1 MSGHEDQED
10 ECSFCII
17 CMEYTDYTCG
27 CTEAMN
33 RYGCVQCVFCEIYF
47 SASLSADVSWPKP
60 CEQCHELYRADYAK
74 AKAKAAE
81 EKKEEKKEETAAEK
95 K

>member
-1 MSGHEDQED
+1 MSGHEDNED

-17 CMEYTDYTCG
+17 CTEYTDDTCG

-33 RYGCVQCVFCEIYF
+33 RYGCVQCVFCNIYF
-47 SASLSADVSWPKP
+47 SDCVSADVSWPAP
-60 CEQCHELYRADYAK
+60 CEKCHEVYRADYA
-74 AKAKAAE
+74 AAGQ
-81 EKKEEKKEETAAEK
+81 KEEKKAEK

>member
-1 MSGHEDQED
+1 MSDHED

-17 CMEYTDYTCG
+17 CMEYTDDTCG

-33 RYGCVQCVFCEIYF
+33 RYGCVQCVFCNIYF
-47 SASLSADVSWPKP
+47 SDCVSADVSWPAP
-60 CEQCHELYRADYAK
+60 CEKCHELYRADYT
-74 AKAKAAE
+74 AANPE
-81 EKKEEKKEETAAEK
+81 PEPEASSQKEEKAAEK

>member
-1 MSGHEDQED
+1 MNEEA
-10 ECSFCII
+10 FCII
-17 CMEYTDYTCG
+17 CTEYTDYTCG

-47 SASLSADVSWPKP
+47 SACQSADVEWPKP
-60 CEQCHELYRADYAK
+60 CEQCHELYRADYA
-74 AKAKAAE
+74 AANPE
-81 EKKEEKKEETAAEK
+81 PEASGQKEEKAAEK

>member
-1 MSGHEDQED
+1 MNEEA
-10 ECSFCII
+10 FCII
-17 CMEYTDYTCG
+17 CTEYTDYTCG

-47 SASLSADVSWPKP
+47 SASLSADVEWPKP
-60 CEQCHELYRADYAK
+60 CEQCHELYRADYA
-74 AKAKAAE
+74 AANPE
-81 EKKEEKKEETAAEK
+81 PEPEPEPEASGQKEEKAAEK